1 MEDEIKV
8 IVVNILGVDENI
20 VNENMSIENTQAW
33 DSLKQVNLIIA
44 LEDEFKINISDKVE
58 SLNIS
63 NCASI
68 VFHYINCNKII

>member
-44 LEDEFKINISDKVE
+44 LEDEFKISFSESEMLSLTNYKSILKTVTNLASSNI
-58 SLNIS
+58 
-63 NCASI
+63 
-68 VFHYINCNKII
+68 